1 MKIPEEFFELGFDEE
16 VLKQKCPA
24 DLVNVKD
31 EDVRPLFFLLM

>member
-31 EDVRPLFFLLM
+31 EDVKPLLFF